1 MALPEVATLNDPWD
15 RPFVIE
21 LSGNT
26 EAFEE
31 LADGTR
37 TADKVVIVV
46 IRSAGQDG
54 EPNTPDDLTWR
65 IYADGLV
72 KP

>member
-1 MALPEVATLNDPWD
+1 MQQSCT
-15 RPFVIE
+15 FVIE

-31 LADGTR
+31 LAEGST
-37 TADKVVIVV
+37 TADKVVLVV

-54 EPNTPDDLTWR
+54 EPNTADDLTWR
-65 IYADGLV
+65 IYADGSA